1 MRLTTDE
8 EIRQL
13 LQEAQHVAVVGWSPK
28 PDRPSHEVAAYLK
41 AHGYTI
47 YPVNPTAQGTPEQ
60 PVFANLSD
68 IQVPIDVVDVFRRA
82 EDVPEVVEAAIAAGA
97 KAIWIQL
104 GIVNEEAAQR
114 ASEAGLKVVMD
125 RCMKIEL
132 ERLLPQGKISS

>member
-41 AHGYTI
+41 AHGYTV

>member
-13 LQEAQHVAVVGWSPK
+13 LQETQHVAVVGWSPK
-28 PDRPSHEVAAYLK
+28 PDRPSHEVAAHLK

-47 YPVNPTAQGTPEQ
+47 YPVNPTAQSTPEQ
-60 PVFANLSD
+60 PVFANLAD
-68 IQVPIDVVDVFRRA
+68 ISVPIDVVDVFRRA
-82 EDVPEVVEAAIAAGA
+82 EDVPEVVEAAIAVGA

-114 ASEAGLKVVMD
+114 ASQAGLKVVMD
-125 RCMKIEL
+125 RCMKVEL
-132 ERLLPQGKISS
+132 ERLLPEGKV

>member
-132 ERLLPQGKISS
+132 ERLMPQGKA

>member
-41 AHGYTI
+41 AHGYTV
-47 YPVNPTAQGTPEQ
+47 YLVNPTAPSAPEQ
-60 PVFANLSD
+60 PVFTDLTA
-68 IQVPIDVVDVFRRA
+68 IQVPIDIVDVFRRP
-82 EDVPEVVEAAIAAGA
+82 EDVPEVVEAAIAVGA

-114 ASEAGLKVVMD
+114 ASAAGLKVVMD
-125 RCMKIEL
+125 RCMKLEH
-132 ERLLPQGKISS
+132 ERLMPAE